1 MSVGV
6 CLGLV
11 FYLIE
16 IDENVTMGTFV
27 LGFDGEWGLSM
38 RLKGAPDYPRNAALG
53 CIEDCNEVRIAYVL
67 KKDDLN
73 RALFVLQK
81 ALEAY
86 PGREMKD

>member
-1 MSVGV
+1 MAPASG
-6 CLGLV
+6 
-11 FYLIE
+11 FY
-16 IDENVTMGTFV
+16 TTPGS
-27 LGFDGEWGLSM
+27 G
-38 RLKGAPDYPRNAALG
+38 R
-53 CIEDCNEVRIAYVL
+53 NEVRIAYVL